1 MSKQRY
7 LVVYKH
13 KAGTGLETYG
23 AVWTLADSAEEA
35 ARDAEYE
42 GRVLVIKEEDIET
55 FYLQRR
61 YEVVRG

>member
-13 KAGTGLETYG
+13 RTGTGMESYG
-23 AVWTLADSAEEA
+23 AMWTLSDSAEEA
-35 ARDAEYE
+35 AKDAKSE
-42 GRVLVIKEEDIET
+42 GRILVIKEQDIET